1 MRQST
6 IIMKKILFAAGVF
19 LLAGNLFAQ
28 VDTTEKPTLVVSE
41 QPKKPKKKY
50 NLSNRA
56 NDHFLLQLGSTRWL
70 GAPDSLQTTGF
81 SRSVNAYVML
91 DFPFKTS
98 QRLSAAA
105 GLGIGSDHIF
115 LDNEAVAD
123 VRGKT
128 TTMRFYSM
136 DTVGSTI
143 KKSKVATAYLEVP
156 VELRYVTKPDQ
167 SDKSFKAALGLKVGT
182 MIKGGNRTRLTDP
195 TSSANYLLKQS
206 SKNYFNTTRI
216 VGTARVGY
224 GHFTVFGTYQFT
236 GLLKTGA
243 GPQLKPF
250 TVGLSFGGL

>member
-1 MRQST
+1 
-6 IIMKKILFAAGVF
+6 MKKILFAASVCLF
-19 LLAGNLFAQ
+19 TGNLFAQ
-28 VDTTEKPTLVVSE
+28 VDTTAKPALVVSE
-41 QPKKPKKKY
+41 KPTQPKKKY

-56 NDHFLLQLGSTRWL
+56 NDHLLLQLGSTTWM
-70 GAPDSLQTTGF
+70 GAPDSIQTRGF
-81 SRSVNAYVML
+81 SKSVNAYFML
-91 DFPFKTS
+91 DFPFKTT
-98 QRLSAAA
+98 QKLSAAV
-105 GLGIGSDHIF
+105 GLGVGSDHII

-128 TTMRFYSM
+128 ATMRFYQL
-136 DTVGSTI
+136 DTAASTI

-156 VELRYVTKPDQ
+156 VELRYVSKPDK

-182 MIKGGNRTRLTDP
+182 MIKGGTRTRLTDP
-195 TSSANYLLKQS
+195 TSSAGYILKQS

-216 VGTARVGY
+216 AGTARIGY
-224 GHFTVFGTYQFT
+224 GHFTLFGSYQFT